1 KGDSETA
8 AGEECAGTSGQSS
21 SISERAAVLDT
32 AAEKHEA
39 HAELNGDDMETELDV
54 SGEAADLRGVQTDE
68 QRAQRRRDIED
79 RLWRDRLR
87 SVIDATDASEG
98 DKDRVYEYWTGEYQL
113 EFNETGEKCTD
124 RRVLELL
131 QRVLTPERVMQL
143 SKSVKEKLATGL
155 DEFNV
160 VLVKQGGPELA
171 KLFAESIAIEDY
183 SVFFPSISRQ
193 LVAFILH
200 ELGVNTI
207 SVQILLEVQDQVMGA
222 FKTAGGPTELAPMLR
237 GEPIG
242 GVESP
247 LFSLPVAA
255 LIQRALENYVP
266 GSPLPDRRELR
277 VAALQLWYADDGA
290 LADAVEGIIQTAVDI
305 MILLSEDILGLKVGH
320 DAAEASKSA
329 SLSWTWDK
337 SRNEFIRGDGNKFKV
352 PLGSSREDIELARAI
367 SYRYLGIDFDPELDM
382 TKVEESYRARASAI
396 VTMIN
401 NLGGGSCDQL
411 SLAINTVWQGIFI
424 FPARTIPFTEK
435 VAKALDAKATKVLC
449 NHGNRLRHSKIVG
462 AFISGK
468 CGGLGLR
475 PVQSTM
481 AAGFIDERARAFGG
495 RRGEP
500 ARAVQLAA
508 HLAFAASLGWD
519 GPSHEAPT
527 AFDFVISERWLPFLR
542 LDVPS
547 ECVALHLAKLGL
559 NWRGT
564 CVAEC
569 AADARRAAARG
580 EQTATKVRLINM
592 INVTPSLRLHGL
604 GINSLDELHAG
615 CGELLSAERIELIYA
630 RPGWVWS
637 DIDKAHVRRLL
648 REVAGDARAMVAL
661 GDWRERGVRME
672 GEIALTELINVGR
685 RRALSMLSR
694 IAGILWCKDAG
705 GGRLDERSYEVIFCG
720 ARRRDAVW
728 LTRAQVLEGAA
739 RRDAARRDATTAVSS
754 CGASAEHVEPNET
767 DEVIA
772 WMDEADV
779 SRWEPNTFNCF
790 LHRLRGPARAAAF
803 LAAAGRSAGIEP
815 RAAAARIE
823 LIDLLLLDYAA
834 LRAKGVCAKEVNLRE
849 DRAADKAG
857 KHAAGAHTTAW
868 SATCA
873 AELRRANGFENR
885 VAAIRVLPAPRDA
898 DGAKFTDALVEAR
911 YDGVAWNNGRSNG
924 SLWRGWRTAA
934 HVPSHFERAPMAF
947 ACAVTRSFMRDR
959 EAECA
964 DEGALFANAY
974 GEPLKVRIARDEAA
988 LIATDINL
996 ALMGEIGKIEVA
1008 CVARGRGG
1016 FLLVAATDGAFVR
1029 AKTLSAREALR
1040 YAMASDE
1047 ERSSL
1052 RLRAPYEPPQAEGA
1066 RSAAELDSRLS
1077 KKVRALADTCAV
1089 QLLIR
1094 EGVKVWQIFRR
1105 GREARTEIEE
1115 LVFLVKEGPV
1125 SDDEMTGEG
1134 RAGRDARAMFEQ
1146 AQRDLLCAV
1155 DGTASP
1161 ELLEGRLFA
1170 TPFFDFEGEGLDVTK
1185 GQQLFD
1191 RRIQGA
1197 LSIQRGGG
1205 YGSQVELTRV
1215 GMRHILRNFA
1225 QSVLPELGEGV
1236 ASSTPTEGETL
1247 PLCICP
1253 ACHAECRCDFFHFFE
1268 CASGISE
1275 AARSACCRA
1284 LEQHATMLDVP
1295 SAEDGEGEGDLHL
1308 ELAWARVALLA
1319 KRQPG
1324 ELGRYRRYLAAKALC
1339 GAFAM
1344 PSAASVRAAA
1354 MADCWQCE
1362 SSRQE
1367 STAEAAAND
1376 DDDELDELECEEAR
1390 PRSEFDYM
1398 RLAEARR
1405 KFNKWYVARAIALNT
1420 VVIDHLRAEFGDW
1433 LGRMKRGHAGLRG
1446 AYGGDYQRHYTGGR
1460 GRVLDE
1466 QLCGM
1471 FYPANGSAG
1480 VPMSEA
1486 DFDKGIAAE
1495 LQPGRFVR
1503 VVGGE
1508 TLVRTHGTA
1517 DARREELRKKRDEGK
1532 ERERLRAEEGR
1543 FKYARLEQERELG
1556 ELLERRIERGFE
1568 GLSEPDE
1575 EESALLAD
1583 GGRERALRLM
1593 REASAVGARAW
1604 LMPDGGE
1611 AMRAARAIGGADERA
1626 DEGGVGVAPAHMD
1639 GDFDEMIVDDVAAPL
1654 LQATQLYGTVN
1665 EDIEEESEVD
1675 EAVRRAPFCQATQQ
1689 HGVSLAGEDAVD
1701 DDDEAVQRFGRP
1713 IHDPR
1718 LPPVDAT
1725 VSK

>member
-1 KGDSETA
+1 MLLDCELVTGPA
-8 AGEECAGTSGQSS
+8 AS
-21 SISERAAVLDT
+21 
-32 AAEKHEA
+32 
-39 HAELNGDDMETELDV
+39 
-54 SGEAADLRGVQTDE
+54 AD
-68 QRAQRRRDIED
+68 ED
-79 RLWRDRLR
+79 
-87 SVIDATDASEG
+87 
-98 DKDRVYEYWTGEYQL
+98 
-113 EFNETGEKCTD
+113 
-124 RRVLELL
+124 
-131 QRVLTPERVMQL
+131 
-143 SKSVKEKLATGL
+143 
-155 DEFNV
+155 
-160 VLVKQGGPELA
+160 
-171 KLFAESIAIEDY
+171 
-183 SVFFPSISRQ
+183 
-193 LVAFILH
+193 
-200 ELGVNTI
+200 
-207 SVQILLEVQDQVMGA
+207 
-222 FKTAGGPTELAPMLR
+222 
-237 GEPIG
+237 
-242 GVESP
+242 
-247 LFSLPVAA
+247 
-255 LIQRALENYVP
+255 
-266 GSPLPDRRELR
+266 
-277 VAALQLWYADDGA
+277 ADDGA
-290 LADAVEGIIQTAVDI
+290 GLCAEGSKNRAPSGARDLLVIIDSENICDFFERAWRYGDVRRLRGETYGLRMEEALLLRRWLQMLDAEVHTLRLSSHCGFIPNVWADAVANAAR
-305 MILLSEDILGLKVGH
+305 LLALDGEPPLVVRRTLAFLCKVGG
-320 DAAEASKSA
+320 AGM
-329 SLSWTWDK
+329 TW
-337 SRNEFIRGDGNKFKV
+337 
-352 PLGSSREDIELARAI
+352 
-367 SYRYLGIDFDPELDM
+367 
-382 TKVEESYRARASAI
+382 
-396 VTMIN
+396 
-401 NLGGGSCDQL
+401 
-411 SLAINTVWQGIFI
+411 
-424 FPARTIPFTEK
+424 
-435 VAKALDAKATKVLC
+435 
-449 NHGNRLRHSKIVG
+449 
-462 AFISGK
+462 
-468 CGGLGLR
+468 
-475 PVQSTM
+475 
-481 AAGFIDERARAFGG
+481 
-495 RRGEP
+495 
-500 ARAVQLAA
+500 
-508 HLAFAASLGWD
+508 
-519 GPSHEAPT
+519 GPS
-527 AFDFVISERWLPFLR
+527 S
-542 LDVPS
+542 
-547 ECVALHLAKLGL
+547 
-559 NWRGT
+559 T
-564 CVAEC
+564 C
-569 AADARRAAARG
+569 
-580 EQTATKVRLINM
+580 
-592 INVTPSLRLHGL
+592 
-604 GINSLDELHAG
+604 
-615 CGELLSAERIELIYA
+615 
-630 RPGWVWS
+630 S
-637 DIDKAHVRRLL
+637 D
-648 REVAGDARAMVAL
+648 
-661 GDWRERGVRME
+661 
-672 GEIALTELINVGR
+672 
-685 RRALSMLSR
+685 
-694 IAGILWCKDAG
+694 
-705 GGRLDERSYEVIFCG
+705 
-720 ARRRDAVW
+720 
-728 LTRAQVLEGAA
+728 
-739 RRDAARRDATTAVSS
+739 
-754 CGASAEHVEPNET
+754 
-767 DEVIA
+767 
-772 WMDEADV
+772 
-779 SRWEPNTFNCF
+779 
-790 LHRLRGPARAAAF
+790 
-803 LAAAGRSAGIEP
+803 
-815 RAAAARIE
+815 
-823 LIDLLLLDYAA
+823 
-834 LRAKGVCAKEVNLRE
+834 
-849 DRAADKAG
+849 
-857 KHAAGAHTTAW
+857 
-868 SATCA
+868 
-873 AELRRANGFENR
+873 
-885 VAAIRVLPAPRDA
+885 
-898 DGAKFTDALVEAR
+898 
-911 YDGVAWNNGRSNG
+911 
-924 SLWRGWRTAA
+924 
-934 HVPSHFERAPMAF
+934 
-947 ACAVTRSFMRDR
+947 
-959 EAECA
+959 
-964 DEGALFANAY
+964 
-974 GEPLKVRIARDEAA
+974 
-988 LIATDINL
+988 
-996 ALMGEIGKIEVA
+996 
-1008 CVARGRGG
+1008 
-1016 FLLVAATDGAFVR
+1016 
-1029 AKTLSAREALR
+1029 
-1040 YAMASDE
+1040 
-1047 ERSSL
+1047 
-1052 RLRAPYEPPQAEGA
+1052 QAEGA

-1105 GREARTEIEE
+1105 GRDARTEIEE

-1253 ACHAECRCDFFHFFE
+1253 ACHVECRCDFFHFFE

-1701 DDDEAVQRFGRP
+1701 DDDEAVQRCGWFDARLAESTKGLAARWAACGLEMNDELTGELSAAREVAECMSEMASDDVHDELMCSMDVVAEVHAQDAEREQQSEGVSVGCVRHDGDGVSGGNSADGRGLEGEDGGDMGCESADGVEQGASMAACEAEDSDEDEAMVGKENASMQRAEYGGGAAGD
-1713 IHDPR
+1713 IKKRKHKRCMRKGKGHRKR
-1718 LPPVDAT
+1718 LAMARANDLRLAADEAS
-1725 VSK
+1725 VS